1 MASTYPAALDSYSAV
16 TSTTL
21 ITSTSPGRT
30 FVQFINDFGDAIEK
44 IEGEL
49 GTNPSSTYATVTAR
63 LAALPTASHTHDT
76 IANVSSGTIL
86 GRISTDA
93 GANEELT
100 PAQARTVMG
109 VSPSTT
115 TILDTLIDAKGD
127 LIVGTAADTAA
138 RKAVGTNGYTL
149 VARSTA
155 SDGLTWEAPVA
166 PTLEPNAAADGAW
179 VGPKVKLTAGETLSL
194 GSVCKIST
202 AGKCVKAD
210 ADAIASASPQF
221 IALSTFAANS
231 SGNFGMPG
239 GFLYAAS
246 LYNWTVGGLVY
257 LSTTAGAA
265 TQTAP
270 SGTDDV
276 VAVLGVATHADK
288 LYFNPSL
295 VQIEKQ

>member
-1 MASTYPAALDSYSAV
+1 MASTYPAALDSYTAV

-21 ITSTSPGRT
+21 ITSTTPGRT
-30 FVQFINDFGDAIEK
+30 FVQFINDHGDAIEA
-44 IEGEL
+44 IEAEL
-49 GTNPSSTYATVTAR
+49 GITPSSTYATVKAR
-63 LAALPTASHTHDT
+63 LDALPTASHTHDT
-76 IANVSSGTIL
+76 IANVSSGVIM

-93 GANEELT
+93 GPNEELT

-115 TILDTLIDAKGD
+115 TILDTIIDAKGD

-155 SDGLTWEAPVA
+155 SDGLTWEAPSS
-166 PTLEPNAAADGAW
+166 PTLAPNAAADGAW
-179 VGPKVKLTAGETLSL
+179 VGPKVTLTAGETLSL

-202 AGKCVKAD
+202 AGKCIKAD
-210 ADAIASASPQF
+210 ADAIGTASAQF
-221 IALSTFAANS
+221 IALSTFASNS
-231 SGNFGMPG
+231 SGSFGMPG

-246 LYNWTVGGLVY
+246 LFNFTVGGLVY
-257 LSTTAGAA
+257 LSTTAGAVK
-265 TQTAP
+265 QTVS

-276 VAVLGVATHADK
+276 VQVVGVATHADK

-295 VQIEKQ
+295 VQVESV